1 MSQKLSVEMIK
12 KIIEEEKKNL
22 VEEGLVPPDVAE
34 DAWAGGKNLVN
45 KIDYIKELGIK
56 EQRHRRKADAYKMLR
71 EKLKKK
77 VIKEL

>member
-1 MSQKLSVEMIK
+1 
-12 KIIEEEKKNL
+12 
-22 VEEGLVPPDVAE
+22 
-34 DAWAGGKNLVN
+34 
-45 KIDYIKELGIK
+45 IKELGIK

>member
-34 DAWAGGKNLVN
+34 DTWAGGKNLVN